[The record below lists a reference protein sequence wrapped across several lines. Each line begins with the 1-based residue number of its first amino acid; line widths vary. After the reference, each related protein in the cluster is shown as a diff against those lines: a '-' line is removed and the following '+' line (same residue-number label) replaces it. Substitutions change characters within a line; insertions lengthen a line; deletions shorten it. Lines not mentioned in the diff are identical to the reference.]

1 MKKNYIN
8 IKKIV
13 TLITIFIS
21 FLLIVHIII
30 NTYNEK
36 TYINLDNDEIYD
48 LYNEY
53 DQTVSNIINILNT
66 LCIKSEGSC
75 VLSDDYISHRYFL
88 FYNELLLHIS
98 NIMNS
103 DDILLIEKKSQIIN
117 YEKINFK
124 TRILNSKTMLK
135 TLYNNNYDHI
145 INSYINSTI
154 RLITL
159 HSDEEYYITKKNNFF
174 NINGTDA
181 IFNDYKIVIENE
193 LESIKIIYAILEYI
207 EMDLNN

>member
-1 MKKNYIN
+1 
-8 IKKIV
+8 
-13 TLITIFIS
+13 
-21 FLLIVHIII
+21 
-30 NTYNEK
+30 
-36 TYINLDNDEIYD
+36 
-48 LYNEY
+48 
-53 DQTVSNIINILNT
+53 
-66 LCIKSEGSC
+66 
-75 VLSDDYISHRYFL
+75 
-88 FYNELLLHIS
+88 
-98 NIMNS
+98 
-103 DDILLIEKKSQIIN
+103 
-117 YEKINFK
+117 
-124 TRILNSKTMLK
+124 MLK

-174 NINGTDA
+174 NIYGTDA